1 MVNMWAADTDHRSV
15 ARFVGL
21 IPETFV
27 NMIVRFLNYSHETAV
42 YRVGVMTCVHC
53 YQDLS
58 LDWQKFVKRT
68 YNKVLYKAW
77 TEAATPSSNR
87 TTT

>member
-1 MVNMWAADTDHRSV
+1 MVNMWAAETDHRSV

-27 NMIVRFLNYSHETAV
+27 QMIMRFLNYSHESAV
-42 YRVGVMTCVHC
+42 YLVDVMTCVHC
-53 YQDLS
+53 YEDLS
-58 LDWQKFVKRT
+58 LDWRKFVTRT